1 MELKWTDKA
10 VADLARLHD
19 FLVPVNPHAAAKL
32 IRSLVAAPVRLL
44 EYPRIGQQLEE
55 FRPRDVRRFL
65 VGRYEIRYEILDS
78 TIVMLR
84 LWHTRED
91 R

>member
-1 MELKWTDKA
+1 MELKWTNKA
-10 VADLARLHD
+10 VTDLARLHD
-19 FLVPVNPHAAAKL
+19 FLSPVNPHAAAKL

-65 VGRYEIRYEILDS
+65 VDHYEIRYEIQDS
-78 TIVMLR
+78 TIVVLR
-84 LWHTRED
+84 LWHTREN

>member
-1 MELKWTDKA
+1 MELKWTNKA
-10 VADLARLHD
+10 ATDLARLHD
-19 FLVPVNPHAAAKL
+19 FLAPVNPHAAAKL

-44 EYPRIGQQLEE
+44 EYPRIDQQLEE

-78 TIVMLR
+78 TIVVLR